1 MANYTSAPEDDYDVF
16 IEDDVS
22 NNKIEPCTPYDPKI
36 LSAQLVPYLY
46 TTVFLVG
53 LLDNILVVF
62 ILVKCKGLKQAENI
76 SFLNLALSNLG
87 FLLTLPFWAYAASH
101 WRNGRGPHL
110 EGRQEA
116 QAS

>member
-62 ILVKCKGLKQAENI
+62 ILVKCKGSAV
-76 SFLNLALSNLG
+76 
-87 FLLTLPFWAYAASH
+87 SH
-101 WRNGRGPHL
+101 HSPHL
-110 EGRQEA
+110 DQPVLLRV
-116 QAS
+116 S